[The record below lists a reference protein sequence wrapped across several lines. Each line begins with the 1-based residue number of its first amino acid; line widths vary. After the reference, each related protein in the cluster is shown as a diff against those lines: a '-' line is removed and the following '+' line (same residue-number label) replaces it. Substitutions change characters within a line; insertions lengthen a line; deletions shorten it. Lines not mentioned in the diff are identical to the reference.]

1 MNKVL
6 LTLLALPL
14 AMATT
19 DGNPKTQKLIHSS
32 THQLI
37 YHQPATAWTEAVPVG
52 NGRMGAMVFGGVA
65 SDEIQLNEGTFWGG
79 GPHRNDNPQALDNLS
94 EVRQLIFNDQRM
106 EAQRLIN
113 KTFLTKSHG
122 MPYQTLG
129 SLFIER
135 PQNNAATVSDYR
147 RTLDIR
153 DAIATTTWREGKV
166 GYTTEVI
173 ASHPTGAIIVHLT
186 ATKKKALTFTL
197 RMRSPQ
203 PNVVIGNDGEGLV
216 VRQSGKDHEGIKAAL
231 TAETLIRTRLSDGQQ
246 TLTDSTLTV
255 NGATEATIYIAAA
268 TNYVNYH
275 DVSADE
281 HRRALDIISQAM
293 QQSWKQLVKENTARH
308 RSFYDRVSLTLGEI
322 VNCKSSIS
330 KSLDTGERVRHFAEQ
345 SDSLTCSDPALV
357 SLLFNYGRYLLISSS
372 QPGGQATTLQ
382 GLWNKDILPPWDSK
396 YTININT
403 EMNYWPAEV
412 CNLTEMTEPLFAL
425 IEDISH
431 TGRETAR
438 TMYGARG
445 WCAHHNTDLWR
456 VTGMIDG
463 AFWGC
468 WPNGGAWL
476 TTHLWEHYL
485 YTGDRD
491 FLHRVYPIMRGAA
504 DFYRTFMVRH
514 PKYNWFVTCPSVSP
528 EHGPTGETSGHPS
541 VVAGPTMDNQIVRDV
556 ATQAMRAAQELGID
570 ADYQDT
576 LKTFISQ
583 LPPMQIGKYGQLQEW
598 LEDLD
603 RPNNRHRHISHVYG
617 LYPSHQITASETPD
631 LWRACGVT
639 LTQRGDEA
647 TGWSIG
653 WKINLWA
660 RMLDGNHAY
669 KLIRSLVNL
678 LPGDGVRGKYP
689 AGRLYPNLFDAHPP
703 FQIDGNFGFTAGVA
717 EMLLQ
722 SHEPFLRLLPAIP
735 EAWPEGSVKGLC
747 ARGGFEVDIEWKN
760 GHLTEAVIT
769 SRLGR
774 ECRIHLA
781 DGQTLRVTDTKG
793 KPVNA
798 TVTDGILC
806 FATQSGQSY
815 ILH

>member
-1 MNKVL
+1 
-6 LTLLALPL
+6 
-14 AMATT
+14 
-19 DGNPKTQKLIHSS
+19 
-32 THQLI
+32 
-37 YHQPATAWTEAVPVG
+37 
-52 NGRMGAMVFGGVA
+52 MGAMVFGGITCE
-65 SDEIQLNEGTFWGG
+65 EIQLNEGTFWGG
-79 GPHRNDNPQALDNLS
+79 GPYRNDNPKALDNLS
-94 EVRQLIFNDQRM
+94 QVRQLVFNDQRM
-106 EAQRLIN
+106 AAQNLIN

-135 PQNNAATVSDYR
+135 PTSDTAVVNSYLR
-147 RTLDIR
+147 MLDIQN
-153 DAIATTTWREGKV
+153 AIATTTWNEGKV

-197 RMRSPQ
+197 RMRSLQPQ
-203 PNVVIGNDGEGLV
+203 FNIKNDGIGLV
-216 VRQSGKDHEGIKAAL
+216 VRQKGKDHEGIKAAL
-231 TAETLIRTRLSDGQQ
+231 TAETLIRTTLKGGKQ
-246 TLTDSTLTV
+246 TLTDSTFTV
-255 NGATEATIYIAAA
+255 SEATEATIYIATA
-268 TNYVNYH
+268 TNFVNYH
-275 DVSADE
+275 DVSGNE
-281 HRRALDIISQAM
+281 HQRALDIISKAM
-293 QQSWKQLVKENTARH
+293 QQPWKQLVKENTARH
-308 RSFYDRVSLTLGEI
+308 RSFYDRVNLDLN
-322 VNCKSSIS
+322 VNHNDNPNI
-330 KSLDTGERVRHFAEQ
+330 DTDERVKRFADQ
-345 SDSLTCSDPALV
+345 SDSLVCSDPALV
-357 SLLFNYGRYLLISSS
+357 TLLFNYGRYLLISSS
-372 QPGGQATTLQ
+372 QPGGQAATLQ
-382 GLWNKDILPPWDSK
+382 GLWNKEILPPWDSK

-412 CNLTEMTEPLFAL
+412 CNLTETAEPLFSL
-425 IEDISH
+425 IEDISN

-438 TMYGARG
+438 VMYGARG
-445 WCAHHNTDLWR
+445 WCAHHNTDIWR

-485 YTGDRD
+485 FTGDRE
-491 FLHRVYPIMRGAA
+491 FLRRSYRIMKGAA

-541 VVAGPTMDNQIVRDV
+541 VVAGPTMDNQIVHDV
-556 ATQAMRAAQELGID
+556 ITQTLQAAQELGIE
-570 ADYQDT
+570 ASYQDT

-598 LEDLD
+598 LEDVD
-603 RPNNRHRHISHVYG
+603 KPDDHHRHISHVYG

-639 LTQRGDEA
+639 LNQRGDEA

-660 RMLDGNHAY
+660 RMLNGNHAY
-669 KLIRSLVNL
+669 KLIRSLINL
-678 LPGDGVRGKYP
+678 LPNDGVRGKYP

-722 SHEPFLRLLPAIP
+722 SHESFLRLLPALP
-735 EAWPEGSVKGLC
+735 EAWSEGSVKGLC
-747 ARGGFEVDIEWKN
+747 ARGGFEVDIQWQD
-760 GHLTEAVIT
+760 GRLTEATIT

-774 ECRIHLA
+774 ECRI
-781 DGQTLRVTDTKG
+781 
-793 KPVNA
+793 A
-798 TVTDGILC
+798 TVPDGSPSGQPLRITDSKGLSVSTTVKDGIIS
-806 FATQSGQSY
+806 FATQSGERY
-815 ILH
+815 IIR

>member
-1 MNKVL
+1 MKKPFL
-6 LTLLALPL
+6 LFTLLLL
-14 AMATT
+14 ARPFTVHA
-19 DGNPKTQKLIHSS
+19 DNDIVSHRLS
-32 THQLI
+32 
-37 YHQPATAWTEAVPVG
+37 YHRPAIAWTEALPVG
-52 NGRMGAMVFGGVA
+52 NGHMGAMVFGGVA
-65 SDEIQLNEGTFWGG
+65 SDEIQLNEGSFWGG
-79 GPHRNDNPQALDNLS
+79 GPHRNDNPKALDNLL
-94 EVRQLIFNDQRM
+94 EVRQLVFNDQRM
-106 EAQRLIN
+106 AAQNLIN

-135 PQNNAATVSDYR
+135 PHADTSRVSGYLR
-147 RTLDIR
+147 MLDIQS
-153 DAIATTTWREGKV
+153 AIATTTWKEDKV
-166 GYTTEVI
+166 CYTTEVI
-173 ASHPTGAIIVHLT
+173 ASHPTGAVIVHLT

-197 RMRSPQ
+197 LMRSPQ
-203 PNVVIGNDGEGLV
+203 PEFSVKNDGTGLV
-216 VRQSGKDHEGIKAAL
+216 VRQKGKEHEGIKAAL
-231 TAETLIRTRLSDGQQ
+231 TAETLIRTHLNGGQQ

-255 NGATEATIYIAAA
+255 SEATEATIYIVAA
-268 TNYVNYH
+268 TNFVNYH

-281 HRRALDIISQAM
+281 HQRALNIITKAM
-293 QQSWKQLVKENTARH
+293 QQTWKQLVKENTARH
-308 RSFYDRVSLTLGEI
+308 RSFYDRVNLNLNDNENENI
-322 VNCKSSIS
+322 
-330 KSLDTGERVRHFAEQ
+330 DTDERVKHFAEQ

-357 SLLFNYGRYLLISSS
+357 TLLFNYGRYLLISSS
-372 QPGGQATTLQ
+372 QPGGQAATLQ
-382 GLWNKDILPPWDSK
+382 GLWNHQSLPPWDSK

-412 CNLTEMTEPLFAL
+412 CNLTETTEPLFSL
-425 IEDISH
+425 IEDISN

-438 TMYGARG
+438 LMYGARG

-485 YTGDRD
+485 YTGDRE
-491 FLHRVYPIMRGAA
+491 FLRRVYPILRGAT

-528 EHGPTGETSGHPS
+528 EHGPTGETSSHPS
-541 VVAGPTMDNQIVRDV
+541 VVAGPTMDNQIVHDV
-556 ATQAMRAAQELGID
+556 ATQALQAARELAIESG
-570 ADYQDT
+570 YQDT

-603 RPNNRHRHISHVYG
+603 KPNDHHRHISHVYG

-631 LWRACGVT
+631 LWHACGVT
-639 LTQRGDEA
+639 LRQRGDEA

-678 LPGDGVRGKYP
+678 LPNDGVRGKYP

-722 SHEPFLRLLPAIP
+722 SHEPFLRLLPALP
-735 EAWPEGSVKGLC
+735 EAWPSGSVKGLC
-747 ARGGFEVDIEWKN
+747 ARGGFEVDMKWQ
-760 GHLTEAVIT
+760 GGGLTKAVIT

-774 ECRIHLA
+774 ECRIHQTN
-781 DGQTLRVTDTKG
+781 GQVLRVTDSKG
-793 KPVNA
+793 QPVST
-798 TVTDGILC
+798 TVKEGIMC
-806 FATQSGQSY
+806 FPTQSGGRY
-815 ILH
+815 IIR